1 VTRGDETEP
10 QADFKEG
17 ELTDRRPCGARLM
30 TELEVR
36 REIIYAMDE
45 CKYNGKP
52 LREYIDSG
60 IGIETFADQL
70 TYALKKSGVLKLDD

>member
-1 VTRGDETEP
+1 
-10 QADFKEG
+10 
-17 ELTDRRPCGARLM
+17 M

-52 LREYIDSG
+52 IREYING
-60 IGIETFADQL
+60 IDVETLATIL
-70 TYALKKSGVLKLDD
+70 ATAVKKKRAP